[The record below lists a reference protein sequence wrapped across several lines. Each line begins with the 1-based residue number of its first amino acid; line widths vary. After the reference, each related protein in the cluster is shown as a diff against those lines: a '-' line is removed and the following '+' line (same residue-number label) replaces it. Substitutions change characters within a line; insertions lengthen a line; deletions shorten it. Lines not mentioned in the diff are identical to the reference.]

1 MIKNCELPPRCL
13 GEFEEGGG
21 VRPAQGG
28 AGGQQLT
35 NQVTLNRTCAG
46 PARDHRQDART
57 RVLVAIASYG
67 SGNDRYLAQLLD
79 EYRTMPFDVDIVV
92 LSNIDKNLGPGVEM
106 RVGLPSK
113 NPWSLPFAHKTLF
126 AERADK
132 YDVFVY
138 SEDDILITEAHLRA
152 FLDVTAE
159 LADNELAGFLRIEK
173 RPDGRVSFPDVH
185 WNFHWEP
192 QSIISRGDHL
202 LARFTNEHA
211 ACYVLT
217 REQLAKAISSG
228 GFLVEPHEEK
238 YDLLC
243 TAATDPYTQCG
254 FTKLIPISRLGDFA
268 VHHLSNKYAGRMGVD
283 EPEMRRQVAALRQM
297 AGSEDH
303 AAQLFETET
312 RLPRAAF
319 SKDYYELPGREVMAL
334 IPDSARSI
342 LSIGCSWGAAE
353 MELAGKGLQV
363 TAIPLDP
370 VVSAMAADSGVEMVH
385 GDFRAARARLEGR
398 QFDCVLY
405 LNVLHL
411 VPDPVWVLSVFG
423 DVLSAGAP
431 VIIQSPNMRSI
442 PEIWHRLRGGRLR
455 RQSGYERTGAHPVSA
470 GKVRGWCEDA
480 GFVTAHTVGIPHRR
494 AGILRHVPSSR
505 IGMSMA
511 TDVITVARK
520 AGVSARPVE
529 RRSVA

>member
-1 MIKNCELPPRCL
+1 
-13 GEFEEGGG
+13 
-21 VRPAQGG
+21 
-28 AGGQQLT
+28 LT
-35 NQVTLNRTCAG
+35 NQVTLDTTHDG
-46 PARDHRQDART
+46 PERDSRQDART

-67 SGNDRYLAQLLD
+67 RGNDGYLGQLLA
-79 EYRTMPFDVDIVV
+79 EYRAMPFDVDIVV

-152 FLDVTAE
+152 FLEVTAE
-159 LADNELAGFLRIEK
+159 LADDELAGYLRIEK
-173 RPDGRVSFPDVH
+173 QPDGRVSFPDVH
-185 WNFHWEP
+185 WNFHWKP
-192 QSIISRGDHL
+192 QSLKSRGQHF

-217 REQLAKAISSG
+217 RQQLAKAIRSG

-254 FTKLIPISRLGDFA
+254 FTKLIPISRLGDFT

-283 EPEMRRQVAALRQM
+283 EPEMQRQIAALRQL
-297 AGSEDH
+297 AGSKDR
-303 AAQLFETET
+303 AVQLFETET

-319 SKDYYELPGREVMAL
+319 SKDYYELPSSEVMAL
-334 IPDSARSI
+334 VPDSARTI
-342 LSIGCSWGAAE
+342 LSIGCGWGATE
-353 MELAGKGLQV
+353 MALAGKGLKV
-363 TAIPLDP
+363 TAIPLDS
-370 VVSAMAADSGVEMVH
+370 VVSAMAADSGVEMIH

-398 QFDCVLY
+398 HFDCVLC

-411 VPDPVWVLSVFG
+411 VADPVGVLSLFG

-442 PEIWHRLRGGRLR
+442 PEIWHGLRSGKLGR
-455 RQSGYERTGAHPVSA
+455 QGGYERTGAHPVSA
-470 GKVRGWCEDA
+470 GKLRSWCADA

-494 AGILRHVPSSR
+494 AGILRHVPNSR

-520 AGVSARPVE
+520 AGVSARSAE

>member
-1 MIKNCELPPRCL
+1 
-13 GEFEEGGG
+13 
-21 VRPAQGG
+21 
-28 AGGQQLT
+28 
-35 NQVTLNRTCAG
+35 
-46 PARDHRQDART
+46 
-57 RVLVAIASYG
+57 
-67 SGNDRYLAQLLD
+67 
-79 EYRTMPFDVDIVV
+79 MPFDVDIVV
-92 LSNIDKNLGPGVEM
+92 LSNIDKNLGPDIET

-113 NPWSLPFAHKTLF
+113 NPRSLPFAHKTLF
-126 AERADK
+126 AERA
-132 YDVFVY
+132 
-138 SEDDILITEAHLRA
+138 EIRCLRLLGRRILITEAHLRA

-159 LADNELAGFLRIEK
+159 LADDELAGFLRIEK

-192 QSIISRGDHL
+192 QSLKSRGEHL

-254 FTKLIPISRLGDFA
+254 FTKLIPISRLGDFT

-283 EPEMRRQVAALRQM
+283 EPEMRRQIAALRQM
-297 AGSEDH
+297 AGSADR
-303 AAQLFETET
+303 AARLFETET

-319 SKDYYELPGREVMAL
+319 SKDYYELPSSEVMAL
-334 IPDSARSI
+334 IP
-342 LSIGCSWGAAE
+342 IGPHDPFDRLRLGATE
-353 MELAGKGLQV
+353 MALAGKGLQV
-363 TAIPLDP
+363 TAIPFDP
-370 VVSAMAADSGVEMVH
+370 VVSAMAADSGVEMIH
-385 GDFRAARARLEGR
+385 GDFRSARACLEGR

-411 VPDPVWVLSVFG
+411 VPDPVGVLSLFG

-442 PEIWHRLRGGRLR
+442 PEIWHCLRGGRLG
-455 RQSGYERTGAHPVSA
+455 RQGGYERTGAHPVSA

-480 GFVTAHTVGIPHRR
+480 GFVTAYTVGILHRR

-520 AGVSARPVE
+520 SGVSARPVE

>member
-1 MIKNCELPPRCL
+1 M
-13 GEFEEGGG
+13 
-21 VRPAQGG
+21 
-28 AGGQQLT
+28 T
-35 NQVTLNRTCAG
+35 NQVTLDTTHDG
-46 PARDHRQDART
+46 PERDSRQDART

-67 SGNDRYLAQLLD
+67 RGNDGYLGQLLA
-79 EYRTMPFDVDIVV
+79 EYRAMPFDVDIVV

-152 FLDVTAE
+152 FLEMTAE
-159 LADNELAGFLRIEK
+159 LADDELAGYLRIEK

-185 WNFHWEP
+185 CHFHWEP
-192 QSIISRGDHL
+192 QSLKSRGEHL

-228 GFLVEPHEEK
+228 GFLVEPHEGR

-254 FTKLIPISRLGDFA
+254 FTKLIPISRLGDFT

-283 EPEMRRQVAALRQM
+283 EPEMRRQIAALKQI
-297 AGSEDH
+297 ADEDRV
-303 AAQLFETET
+303 AQLFETET
-312 RLPRAAF
+312 RLRTRLRRAAF
-319 SKDYYELPGREVMAL
+319 SKDYYELPSSEVMAL
-334 IPDSARSI
+334 IPGSARTI
-342 LSIGCSWGAAE
+342 LSIGCGWGATE

-370 VVSAMAADSGVEMVH
+370 VVSAMAADSGVEMIH
-385 GDFRAARARLEGR
+385 GDFRSARARLEGR

-411 VPDPVWVLSVFG
+411 VPDPVWVLSLFG

-431 VIIQSPNMRSI
+431 LIIQSPNMRSI
-442 PEIWHRLRGGRLR
+442 PEIWHCLRGGRLG
-455 RQSGYERTGAHPVSA
+455 RQGGYERMGAHPMSA
-470 GKVRGWCEDA
+470 GKVRGWCEGA

-511 TDVITVARK
+511 TDVITVARN
-520 AGVSARPVE
+520 S
-529 RRSVA
+529 

>member
-1 MIKNCELPPRCL
+1 M
-13 GEFEEGGG
+13 
-21 VRPAQGG
+21 
-28 AGGQQLT
+28 T
-35 NQVTLNRTCAG
+35 NQVTLNGTHAG
-46 PARDHRQDART
+46 PDRDPRQGART

-67 SGNDRYLAQLLD
+67 RGNDHYLAQLLD
-79 EYRTMPFDVDIVV
+79 EYRAMPFDVDIVV
-92 LSNIDKNLGPGVEM
+92 LSNIDKNLGPDIEM

-159 LADNELAGFLRIEK
+159 LADDELAGFLRIEK

-185 WNFHWEP
+185 CHFHWEP
-192 QSIISRGDHL
+192 QSLKSRGAHL

-228 GFLVEPHEEK
+228 GFLVEPHEGR

-254 FTKLIPISRLGDFA
+254 FTKLIPISRLGEFT

-283 EPEMRRQVAALRQM
+283 EPEMRRQIAALRQM
-297 AGSEDH
+297 AGSEDR

-312 RLPRAAF
+312 RLRTRLRRAAF
-319 SKDYYELPGREVMAL
+319 SKDYYELPSSEVMAL
-334 IPDSARSI
+334 IPDSARTI
-342 LSIGCSWGAAE
+342 LSIGCGWGATE
-353 MELAGKGLQV
+353 MALAAKGLQV
-363 TAIPLDP
+363 TAIALDP
-370 VVSAMAADSGVEMVH
+370 VVSAMAADSGVKMIH
-385 GDFRAARARLEGR
+385 GDFRSARACLEGR

-411 VPDPVWVLSVFG
+411 VPDPVGILSLFG

-442 PEIWHRLRGGRLR
+442 PEIWHGLRSGRLG
-455 RQSGYERTGAHPVSA
+455 RQGGYERTGAHPVSA

-480 GFVTAHTVGIPHRR
+480 GFVPAHTVGILHRR
-494 AGILRHVPSSR
+494 AGILFHVPSSR

-520 AGVSARPVE
+520 AGDSARPVE
-529 RRSVA
+529 RQSVA

>member
-1 MIKNCELPPRCL
+1 MTNLAA
-13 GEFEEGGG
+13 FETMQAKFGSGLRPDG
-21 VRPAQGG
+21 RVR
-28 AGGQQLT
+28 T
-35 NQVTLNRTCAG
+35 
-46 PARDHRQDART
+46 
-57 RVLVAIASYG
+57 LVAIASYG
-67 SGNDRYLAQLLD
+67 HGNDCYLQQLLD
-79 EYRTMPFDVDIVV
+79 EYRGMPFDVDIVV
-92 LSNIDKNLGPGVEM
+92 LSNIDKNLGPDIEM

-126 AERADK
+126 AERASK
-132 YDVFVY
+132 YDLFVY

-152 FLDVTAE
+152 FLEVTAK

-192 QSIISRGDHL
+192 QSLTSRGENL

-217 REQLAKAISSG
+217 REQLARAISSG

-283 EPEMRRQVAALRQM
+283 EPEMHRQVTALAQL
-297 AGSEDH
+297 AGKPGPTGP
-303 AAQLFETET
+303 LFETET

-319 SKDYYELPGREVMAL
+319 SKDYYEPPSSEVMAL
-334 IPDSARSI
+334 IPDSARTI
-342 LSIGCSWGAAE
+342 LSIGCGRGATE
-353 MELAGKGLQV
+353 MALAGKGLCV

-370 VVSAMAADSGVEMVH
+370 VVSAMAADSGVEMIQ
-385 GDFRAARARLEGR
+385 GDLRAAHARLEGR
-398 QFDCVLY
+398 QFDCALY

-411 VPDPVWVLSVFG
+411 VPDPVGVLSLFG
-423 DVLSAGAP
+423 DILPAGAQ
-431 VIIQSPNMRSI
+431 VIVQSPNMLSI
-442 PEIWHRLRGGRLR
+442 PEIWHGLRNGRF
-455 RQSGYERTGAHPVSA
+455 RQQGGYERA
-470 GKVRGWCEDA
+470 GTHSVTAAKIREWCEDA
-480 GFVTAHTVGIPHRR
+480 GFVMAHTVGIPHRR
-494 AGILRHVPSSR
+494 AGILRHVPSTR
-505 IGMSMA
+505 IGLTMA

-520 AGVSARPVE
+520 REGSARLVP
-529 RRSVA
+529 RPSV